1 MPTSALYAVCI
12 LIWGTT
18 WFAITAQIDVL
29 APEWGVAIRF
39 GLAAVVLLAICRA
52 RRIPL
57 RFPPRVQW
65 LVCAQGLTGFYA
77 SYVCVYEAER
87 FVASGVVAVGY
98 AASPLF
104 GLVLARV
111 LLKTP
116 MSARVALGGVAG
128 VAGVVLIFWHE
139 FTRLTASDQVLRGA
153 ELTMVSVLLATL
165 STVAA
170 STYHRLGVRGWG
182 PLAWAMA
189 WGAGAA
195 AVHAVVTGTPWNWS
209 WRPGF
214 LGSLAWLALAG
225 SIGAFGA
232 YYALVHRVGTAKAG
246 YVGVLTPVV
255 ALVVSSVLENFLW
268 TGLTVAGIALAILGN
283 VVALW
288 PRAAGSSSCAQPQ
301 DPPLRR
307 VMDPAAARRTTR

>member
-1 MPTSALYAVCI
+1 MPTSALYAICI

-29 APEWGVAIRF
+29 APAVGVAVRF
-39 GLAAVVLLAICRA
+39 GLAAIVLFAFCRV

-57 RFPPRVQW
+57 RFPPRVQA
-65 LVCAQGLTGFYA
+65 LVVAQGLAGFYA

-87 FVASGVVAVGY
+87 FVASGVVAVGF

-104 GLVLARV
+104 GLILARGF
-111 LLKTP
+111 LKTP

-128 VAGVVLIFWHE
+128 IAGVVLIFWHE
-139 FTRLTASDQVLRGA
+139 FMRLTASQQVLWGA
-153 ELTMVSVLLATL
+153 ELTMVSVLLSTL

-170 STYHRLGVRGWG
+170 SAYHRLGVSGWA

-189 WGAGAA
+189 WGAGGAT
-195 AVHAVVTGTPWNWS
+195 VHAVATGTPWNWS
-209 WRPGF
+209 WQPGF

-232 YYALVHRVGTAKAG
+232 FYVLVHRVGPAKAG

-255 ALVVSSVLENFLW
+255 ALAVSSVLENFTW
-268 TGLTVAGIALAILGN
+268 TSLTLAGIALAILGN

-288 PRAAGSSSCAQPQ
+288 RPGSAT
-301 DPPLRR
+301 
-307 VMDPAAARRTTR
+307 A

>member
-1 MPTSALYAVCI
+1 MPTSALYAICI

-29 APEWGVAIRF
+29 AAALGVALRF
-39 GLAAVVLLAICRA
+39 GLAAAVLFAFCRA

-57 RFPPRVQW
+57 RFPPRVQL
-65 LVCAQGLTGFYA
+65 LVVAQGLTGFYA
-77 SYVCVYEAER
+77 SYLCVYQAER

-104 GLVLARV
+104 GLILARV
-111 LLKTP
+111 FLRTP

-128 VAGVVLIFWHE
+128 IAGVVLIFWHE
-139 FTRLTASDQVLRGA
+139 FMRLTASDHVLWGA
-153 ELTMVSVLLATL
+153 ELTMVSVLLSTL
-165 STVAA
+165 STIAA
-170 STYHRLGVRGWG
+170 SAYHRLGVRGWG

-195 AVHAVVTGTPWNWS
+195 AVHAVLTGTPWNWS

-214 LGSLAWLALAG
+214 LVSLGWLALAG

-232 YYALVHRVGTAKAG
+232 FYALVDRVGTAKAG

-255 ALVVSSVLENFLW
+255 ALAISSVLENFLW
-268 TGLTVAGIALAILGN
+268 TGLTAAGIALAILGN

-288 PRAAGSSSCAQPQ
+288 PRAA
-301 DPPLRR
+301 
-307 VMDPAAARRTTR
+307 AARLA

>member
-1 MPTSALYAVCI
+1 MPTSALYAICI

-29 APEWGVAIRF
+29 TPALGVALRF
-39 GLAAVVLLAICRA
+39 GLAAVVLFAFCRV

-57 RFPPRVQW
+57 RFPPRVQA
-65 LVCAQGLTGFYA
+65 LVVAQGLAGFYA

-104 GLVLARV
+104 GLILAKV
-111 LLKTP
+111 FLKTP

-128 VAGVVLIFWHE
+128 IAGVVLIFWHE
-139 FTRLTASDQVLRGA
+139 FMRLTASQQVLWGA
-153 ELTMVSVLLATL
+153 ELTMISVLLASL

-170 STYHRLGVRGWG
+170 SAYHRLGVSGWA

-189 WGAGAA
+189 WGAGGA
-195 AVHAVVTGTPWNWS
+195 AVHAVATGTPWNWS
-209 WRPGF
+209 WQPGF

-232 YYALVHRVGTAKAG
+232 FYALVHRVGPAKAG

-255 ALVVSSVLENFLW
+255 ALAVSSVLENFTW
-268 TGLTVAGIALAILGN
+268 TSLTLAGIALAILGN

-288 PRAAGSSSCAQPQ
+288 RPGSASAT
-301 DPPLRR
+301 
-307 VMDPAAARRTTR
+307 A